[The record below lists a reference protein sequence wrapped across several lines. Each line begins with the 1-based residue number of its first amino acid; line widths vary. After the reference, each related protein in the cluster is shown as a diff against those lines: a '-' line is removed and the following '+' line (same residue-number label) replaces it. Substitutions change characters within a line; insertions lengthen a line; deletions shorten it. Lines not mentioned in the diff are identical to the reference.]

1 MADFDPVFGVDGTR
15 RRRRAWLRSW
25 RESVRRRNLRPIEVH
40 AFAWTAVG
48 GRSRPDVG
56 LEVALAGV
64 CAASLGAASIG
75 FASEEVP
82 SGPILCPFRLATG
95 IPCPFCGLTRSV
107 FAAGQGLWTGSL
119 EHNVLGPL
127 VLVLAAVL
135 LPLSVNAVLRRKP
148 LRWPRSALGA
158 LVLVLMA
165 GWAINLGLGG
175 PRRTHRSPRPG
186 IRSQASTASPGP
198 ESLPTGSP
206 PTGSPEPI
214 RSNRRAPT
222 PSRRTR
228 REQSCLWCSD

>member
-1 MADFDPVFGVDGTR
+1 MRGDGTPRREHHVADFDPVFGVDGTR

-82 SGPILCPFRLATG
+82 SGPVLCPFRLVTG

-107 FAAGQGLWTGSL
+107 FAAGQGLWTVSL
-119 EHNVLGPL
+119 EHHVLGPL

-135 LPLSVNAVLRRKP
+135 LPLSVNAVVRRKP

-175 PRRTHRSPRPG
+175 T
-186 IRSQASTASPGP
+186 
-198 ESLPTGSP
+198 
-206 PTGSPEPI
+206 
-214 RSNRRAPT
+214 
-222 PSRRTR
+222 
-228 REQSCLWCSD
+228 